1 MPSAEDILKREIFRV
16 NLHLPR
22 ERLSLADLM
31 KMEEPS
37 VVLRDG
43 SRHHFRRSELQYIAS
58 LLDEGEEGGLKLPIV
73 LEISTVDRG
82 YFRVRGRL
90 AVKVMDKI
98 FEQFDPLN
106 EREEGRYPRY
116 LLPKVRRLLPTT
128 TTYAFISE

>member
-1 MPSAEDILKREIFRV
+1 MPTAEDVLKREIFRI

-22 ERLSLADLM
+22 ERVSLSELLGMDD
-31 KMEEPS
+31 PS
-37 VVLRDG
+37 VLLRDG
-43 SRHHFRRSELQYIAS
+43 SRHYFKRSELQYLAS
-58 LLDEGEEGGLKLPIV
+58 LLDPGEADRLRLPIV

-90 AVKVMDKI
+90 AVKVVDKI

-116 LLPKVRRLLPTT
+116 LLPRIRRILPTA